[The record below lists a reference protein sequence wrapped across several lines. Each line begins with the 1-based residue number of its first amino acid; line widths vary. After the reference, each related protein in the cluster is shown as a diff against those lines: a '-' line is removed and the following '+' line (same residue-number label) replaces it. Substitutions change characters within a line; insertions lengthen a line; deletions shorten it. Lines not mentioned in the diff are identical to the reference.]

1 MTGRAAIR
9 KDPLP
14 AATPRSARATTPRN
28 GRESA
33 VAAPPV
39 FRVGDW
45 PMAHFARME
54 RRHEQNANR
63 VLAPSG
69 LVHREWRVLALLSE
83 HETLAIHRIAEL
95 SATERSTISKMLD
108 RLEAKQLLAR
118 ASSETDARATPVMLT
133 AAGRA
138 LLASTIPRIRAL
150 FDAYREGMSDTELAT
165 LMRLLERMGRQVE
178 SVDATR

>member
-1 MTGRAAIR
+1 MTGRSALR
-9 KDPLP
+9 KDPP
-14 AATPRSARATTPRN
+14 SAATPRSARARDA
-28 GRESA
+28 SA
-33 VAAPPV
+33 PSV

-63 VLAPSG
+63 VLAASG

-108 RLEAKQLLAR
+108 RLEAKNLLAR

-133 AAGRA
+133 PAGRT
-138 LLASTIPRIRAL
+138 LLAKTVPRIRAL
-150 FDAYREGMSDTELAT
+150 FDGYREGMSDAELTT
-165 LMRLLERMGRQVE
+165 LMRLLERMGRQV
-178 SVDATR
+178 DALGADP